1 MPLPAASSEPAA
13 WLALCLA
20 RGVSHA
26 AVRNLLGR
34 FGSPSAVLAQPP
46 ASLRSVLS
54 PREADAVVAEQD
66 SERVRAALGW
76 LEATDNHLVT
86 LADEDYP
93 RALLE
98 IGDPPPLLYL
108 KGRRDL
114 LNASALAVV
123 GSRNAT
129 PQGIKNAEQ
138 FAETLS
144 DAGLTIVSGLA
155 LGIDA
160 AAHAGGLRGR
170 GSSIA
175 VVGTGLDIVY
185 PARNRELAHALA
197 AKGAILS
204 EFALGTPGV
213 AANFPRRNRII
224 SGLSK
229 GCLVVEAAI
238 ASGSLI
244 TARLAGEQGRDV
256 FAIPG
261 SIHSPLSKGCHQLIK
276 QGAKLVDAAQ
286 DILEELGMAQSSTQ
300 IEQSDA
306 RPRHR
311 SELLDQ
317 LGHDPVSL
325 DELMTRTGLAADV
338 LSAKLME
345 LEITGLVASLPGGK
359 FQRMG

>member
-1 MPLPAASSEPAA
+1 MPVPSASSEPAA

-20 RGVSHA
+20 RGVSPST
-26 AVRNLLGR
+26 VRNLLAR
-34 FGSPSAVLAQPP
+34 FGSPAAVFAQSQ
-46 ASLRSVLS
+46 ASLGTVVARKDV
-54 PREADAVVAEQD
+54 DALLAEQD
-66 SERVRAALGW
+66 SGRVRAALTW
-76 LEATDNHLVT
+76 LEAPDNHLVT

-114 LNASALAVV
+114 LGAPALAIV

-129 PQGIKNAEQ
+129 PQGLKNAEQ
-138 FAETLS
+138 FAEVLS
-144 DAGLTIVSGLA
+144 SAGLTIVSGLA

-160 AAHAGGLRGR
+160 AAHTGGLRGA

-197 AKGAILS
+197 AQGAIIS
-204 EFALGTPGV
+204 EFALGTPGA

-261 SIHSPLSKGCHQLIK
+261 SIHSPLSKGCHLLIK
-276 QGAKLVDAAQ
+276 QGAKLVDAAE
-286 DILEELGMAQSSTQ
+286 DILEELGTTT
-300 IEQSDA
+300 
-306 RPRHR
+306 RPVGQAPQHAAPAGGDG
-311 SELLDQ
+311 LLEQ
-317 LGHDPVSL
+317 LGHDPVTL
-325 DELMTRTGLAADV
+325 DELMVRTGFAADQ

-345 LEITGLVASLPGGK
+345 LEILGQVASLPGGK
-359 FQRMG
+359 FQRLA

>member
-1 MPLPAASSEPAA
+1 MPVPSDSSEPAA
-13 WLALCLA
+13 WLSLCLA
-20 RGVSHA
+20 RGVSPSS
-26 AVRNLLGR
+26 VRNLLAR
-34 FGSPSAVLAQPP
+34 FGSPGAVLAKSI
-46 ASLRSVLS
+46 ASLGAVVSRKEAEALLAERES
-54 PREADAVVAEQD
+54 PRT
-66 SERVRAALGW
+66 SAALAW
-76 LEATDNHLVT
+76 LESAENHLVT

-108 KGRRDL
+108 KGRREML
-114 LNASALAVV
+114 GAPALAIV

-129 PQGIKNAEQ
+129 PQGLKNAEH
-138 FAETLS
+138 FAESLS
-144 DAGLTIVSGLA
+144 AAGLTIVSGLA

-160 AAHAGGLRGR
+160 AAHTGGLRGR

-197 AKGAILS
+197 AGGAILS
-204 EFALGTPGV
+204 EFALGTPGM
-213 AANFPRRNRII
+213 AANFPRRNRLI

-229 GCLVVEAAI
+229 GCLVVEAAV

-261 SIHSPLSKGCHQLIK
+261 SIHSPLSKGCHELIK
-276 QGAKLVDAAQ
+276 QGAKLVDAAH
-286 DILEELGMAQSSTQ
+286 DILEELGVTAPTVGDPDRSVRLP
-300 IEQSDA
+300 DA
-306 RPRHR
+306 DHF
-311 SELLDQ
+311 LAA
-317 LGHDPVSL
+317 LGHDPCSL
-325 DELMTRTGLAADV
+325 DELMERTGSAADV

-345 LEITGLVASLPGGK
+345 LEIQGLVASVPGGK
-359 FQRMG
+359 FQRLA

>member
-1 MPLPAASSEPAA
+1 MPLPAPSSEPAA
-13 WLALCLA
+13 WLTLCLA
-20 RGVSHA
+20 RGVSQA
-26 AVRNLLGR
+26 MVRNLLGR
-34 FGSPSAVLAQPP
+34 FGSPDAVLAQS
-46 ASLRSVLS
+46 AGGLRSVVS
-54 PREADAVVAEQD
+54 AREADALRDERD
-66 SERVRAALGW
+66 SDRVRATLSW
-76 LEATDNHLVT
+76 LASPENHLVT
-86 LADEDYP
+86 LADDDYP

-98 IGDPPPLLYL
+98 IADPPPVLYV
-108 KGRRDL
+108 KGRREL
-114 LNASALAVV
+114 LGAHGLAIV

-129 PQGIKNAEQ
+129 PQGIKNAEA
-138 FAETLS
+138 FAEALS
-144 DAGLTIVSGLA
+144 AAGLAIVSGMA

-175 VVGTGLDIVY
+175 VVGTGLDVVY

-197 AKGAILS
+197 AKGAIVS

-261 SIHSPLSKGCHQLIK
+261 SIHSPLSKGCHLLIK
-276 QGAKLVDAAQ
+276 QGAKLVDAAE
-286 DILEELGMAQSSTQ
+286 DILEELGMGRAEAMSNPSAQS
-300 IEQSDA
+300 A
-306 RPRHR
+306 
-311 SELLDQ
+311 SENPLLAH

-325 DELMTRTGLAADV
+325 DELMRRTGLEAPA
-338 LSAKLME
+338 LSASLME
-345 LEITGLVASLPGGK
+345 LEIEGRVTTLPGGK
-359 FQRMG
+359 FQRLA

>member
-1 MPLPAASSEPAA
+1 MPVPSVSSEPAA
-13 WLALCLA
+13 WLTICLA
-20 RGVSHA
+20 RGISPA
-26 AVRNLLGR
+26 MVRNLLAR
-34 FGSPSAVLAQPP
+34 FGTPAEVIAQSPASLGAVLA
-46 ASLRSVLS
+46 RK
-54 PREADAVVAEQD
+54 EADALLAEQD
-66 SERVRAALGW
+66 SERVRAALAW
-76 LEATDNHLVT
+76 LESPENHLVT

-93 RALLE
+93 RSLLE

-108 KGRRDL
+108 KGRREL
-114 LNASALAVV
+114 LGTPALAVV

-129 PQGIKNAEQ
+129 PQGLKNAEH
-138 FAETLS
+138 FAESLS
-144 DAGLTIVSGLA
+144 AAGLTIVSGLA

-160 AAHAGGLRGR
+160 AAHTGGLRGK

-197 AKGAILS
+197 AQGALIS

-224 SGLSK
+224 SGLSR

-276 QGAKLVDAAQ
+276 QGAKLVDAAE
-286 DILEELGMAQSSTQ
+286 DILEELDVIGADQALERPDTAPAAP
-300 IEQSDA
+300 DA
-306 RPRHR
+306 
-311 SELLDQ
+311 LLDQ

-325 DELMTRTGLAADV
+325 DDLMGRTGLAAEK

-345 LEITGLVASLPGGK
+345 LEIQGQVASLPGGK
-359 FQRMG
+359 FQRLA